1 MTEYLISNDSHHF
14 KGLLGADR
22 VDHHV
27 AVDSNKV
34 FRLQNAVLVLLRV
47 QHPMPI
53 VSMVSIESYLSRSI
67 NNLGSKV
74 LALIPD
80 DFAKGVLD
88 GWVIAL
94 DEVAV
99 YKLDGK
105 RRLACSWY

>member
-1 MTEYLISNDSHHF
+1 
-14 KGLLGADR
+14 
-22 VDHHV
+22 
-27 AVDSNKV
+27 
-34 FRLQNAVLVLLRV
+34 
-47 QHPMPI
+47 
-53 VSMVSIESYLSRSI
+53 LSRSI